1 MKTGSE
7 RGFTREGFLGL
18 ATLLLFLAAAAVAYF
33 RPFAAA
39 SPAGS
44 RLPLQVTESGGRIRV
59 DWDPALT
66 PVRRAD
72 TGMLS
77 VVDGGVAHEYPMDR
91 RVIRSGS
98 FDYVRRSDDVL
109 LTVTLH
115 EQNQQT
121 AQAMIRSVGPPP
133 LSIPSIRGEPPSR
146 AKPAPRSRARQSRSR
161 RR

>member
-1 MKTGSE
+1 MKRGSE
-7 RGFTREGFLGL
+7 RGFTREGYLGL
-18 ATLLLFLAAAAVAYF
+18 ATLLFFLAAAALAYF
-33 RPFAAA
+33 RPFAPA
-39 SPAGS
+39 SAGDS

-59 DWDPALT
+59 DWDPALP

-72 TGMLS
+72 AGMLS
-77 VVDGGVAHEYPMDR
+77 VVDGGVAHEYPMER

-115 EQNQQT
+115 EQNRRI
-121 AQAMIRSVGPPP
+121 AEAMVRSVGPPP
-133 LSIPSIRGEPPSR
+133 LSIPSIRGEPPTR
-146 AKPAPRSRARQSRSR
+146 AKPAPRKRARQSRTR